1 MVLGNCKSEC
11 KKSHKVKY
19 KPKIMNLLKETL
31 RINFCY
37 VGLGKHFLNI
47 IPKSWI
53 IKEQTGML
61 HFIKI

>member
-1 MVLGNCKSEC
+1 
-11 KKSHKVKY
+11 
-19 KPKIMNLLKETL
+19 MNLLKETL